1 MKIKKYLPIKKL
13 LFTLIFNI
21 TLFLVLIMAIQNS
34 SKKGKINLIIN
45 ETIYLPVSFII
56 GISFLSGS
64 ITGGLLGTYLDN
76 KK

>member
-1 MKIKKYLPIKKL
+1 MKIKIYSQIKKL

-45 ETIYLPVSFII
+45 ETINLPVSFII

-64 ITGGLLGTYLDN
+64 ITGGFLGSYIDN